1 MIDWTHS
8 LVQFQKL
15 FQALEYAA
23 KTKHISCQ
31 YTNLGGTSFH
41 EKKQVQDTQPDTSL
55 QHPPHD
61 GT

>member
-1 MIDWTHS
+1 MSDWT
-8 LVQFQKL
+8 KKPWNG
-15 FQALEYAA
+15 A

-31 YTNLGGTSFH
+31 DTNLGGTSLH

-61 GT
+61 